1 MERPSWITVRRHDP
15 SWLKASDIVGLR
27 SEPTLYY
34 SDDDIR
40 GYQSELQARA
50 ARIDAALHRIK
61 GAALGDWEKA
71 KAAIQQFV
79 GAKPTTTEGAWALPF
94 LLTPFGLPGLLT
106 SWGRDAARAPAA
118 GLVGNKVLWGK
129 GVNAERVIEI
139 WESNVAA
146 ATGQPAPLPSVPP
159 SWSQTLSDLSNAPQR
174 LSDSLVNGPGKAA
187 KSAFDDAKPYVI
199 GGGVL
204 VALVAIASLVKSV
217 KR

>member
-1 MERPSWITVRRHDP
+1 MPSWINVRRHDP
-15 SWLKASDIVGLR
+15 SWLDVVGLR

-40 GYQSELQARA
+40 GYQNDLQARA
-50 ARIDAALHRIK
+50 ARIDAALHGVK

-71 KAAIQQFV
+71 KAAITQFTR
-79 GAKPTTTEGAWALPF
+79 AKPTTTEGAWALPF
-94 LLTPFGLPGLLT
+94 MLTPFGLPALLT

-129 GVNAERVIEI
+129 GIAAERLVES
-139 WESNVAA
+139 WESTVASV
-146 ATGQPAPLPSVPP
+146 TGQPVPVPSVPQ
-159 SWSQTLSDLSNAPQR
+159 SWSQTLSDLANAPQKF
-174 LSDSLVNGPGKAA
+174 SDSLVTGPGKAA

-204 VALVAIASLVKSV
+204 VALVALASLAKSV
-217 KR
+217 RR